1 MGTVEI
7 ITIGGGQHLVA
18 IMNAVAAWT
27 GGGGFR
33 GLLQVV
39 MVIGL
44 GYALLTMAMNLNWKV
59 LYQWFVSSTL
69 MYACL
74 IVPTTTLVITD
85 KISPATGN
93 GSVAN
98 VPVGLAIIASM
109 TSQANFWLTSTAETI
124 FVEPGN
130 LTMSGYGVVYPLRLL
145 DAAKSFTIQDP
156 QLKANVEGYIDD
168 CYILAVM
175 TNPQGTT
182 VTPFNQLA
190 GGDILT
196 GLGPGSPARYTQWV
210 DNTGASNSM
219 SCDAAYQTM
228 RTALQQASETYLRGV
243 AKVLYPDIT
252 DANTAYN
259 KIVADVPAVTSGM
272 FGTSMTASSLY
283 LQRSLTDAFMEA
295 RGNLGGAQGDTFAV
309 MRADVQARNTMSM
322 TARQALIWVPVL
334 DLVLTIVFYA
344 MFPLIFPL
352 MLLPGGGVQVL
363 KGYVGGFFYLIS
375 WGSVSAV
382 LHMFVVSKAAAQMV
396 AATGGVGLT
405 MANLA
410 ELDGLNGDS
419 AAMAGYLLMSVPVIA
434 GGLAKGA
441 MALSH
446 SAGGMLAP
454 VSAGADAAALERTT
468 GNYGY
473 NNVSANQFN
482 TQPRHLDGAPTW
494 TSVMANG
501 SSMTRTA
508 NGSMVY
514 DNSGAISKFGFSATQ
529 VESEMQSL
537 SSTAAQFHN
546 QANGFRSNAAA
557 SRQAA
562 TSHVNSVISGFSAS
576 HGTEGGS
583 STASE
588 SAHRQDAGT
597 GARSEVSDRVN
608 DTSSMQHG
616 KSNTSSTTTSKM
628 VGGRVGLNGDISAS
642 GGKGIA
648 GKISLGGGAFGQV
661 TRDWRNAATSDTA
674 ANDRSSA
681 EHGEGVST
689 YKSGNDTWSFNE
701 SGLSRNGTFYRYSD
715 LNESRQ
721 SLEKSFRDAKSYE
734 EAASFSDEK
743 GYRLDKVV
751 SDTKQ
756 NGWQISED
764 MSQVIASRYHE
775 VASSEK
781 YAGMGAPS
789 LQNVNPSAHQAAV
802 RREIVSDIMRD
813 YALEGSA
820 EGAGLRQEV
829 EGGVQAVHPKL
840 SLPSASSVETA
851 RTHIGRPAVAGPGKI
866 AHESAP
872 ADGGIQDARE
882 QIGQIRHGMD
892 VDAKS
897 TRGKEAGLNGSVE
910 RDLHEP

>member
-7 ITIGGGQHLVA
+7 ITIGGGQHVVA
-18 IMNAVAAWT
+18 VMNAVAAWA

-44 GYALLTMAMNLNWKV
+44 AYALLTMAMNLNWKV

-74 IVPTTTLVITD
+74 IVPTTTVVITD
-85 KISPATGN
+85 KVSPTTGN

-98 VPVGLAIIASM
+98 VPVGLAIIAST
-109 TSQANFWLTSTAETI
+109 TSQANYWLTTTAETI

-156 QLKANVEGYIDD
+156 QLKANVEGYVTD
-168 CYILAVM
+168 CYILAIM
-175 TNPQGTT
+175 TNPQGTS
-182 VTPFNQLA
+182 VTPFNQLMT
-190 GGDILT
+190 GDILA

-210 DNTGASNSM
+210 DNTGVSNSL

-228 RTALQQASETYLRGV
+228 RTSLQQASETYLQGV
-243 AKVLYPDIT
+243 AKVLNPDIS
-252 DANTAYN
+252 DANLAYN
-259 KIVADVPAVTSGM
+259 KIVADVPAVTTGM
-272 FGTSMTASSLY
+272 FGTSMTASNLY

-352 MLLPGGGVQVL
+352 MLLPGGGIQVL

-454 VSAGADAAALERTT
+454 VSSGAEAAALERTT

-473 NNVSANQFN
+473 NNVTANQFN

-494 TSVMANG
+494 TTVMANG
-501 SSMTRTA
+501 STMTRTA
-508 NGSMVY
+508 DGSAVY
-514 DNSGAISKFGFSATQ
+514 DNSGAISKLGFGASE
-529 VESEMQSL
+529 VESEMGSL

-546 QANGFRSNAAA
+546 QASGFRTNASA
-557 SRQAA
+557 SWQVA
-562 TSHVNSVISGFSAS
+562 TSHANSAITGFSAS
-576 HGTEGGS
+576 KGTEGGS
-583 STASE
+583 SSAAE
-588 SAHRQDAGT
+588 RAHRQDAGI
-597 GARSEVSDRVN
+597 GSRSDASDRLS
-608 DTSSMQHG
+608 DSSSSHHG
-616 KSNTSSTTTSKM
+616 KTVGASTINTKSASA
-628 VGGRVGLNGDISAS
+628 RIGLNGGISAG
-642 GGKGIA
+642 GGKGVSANGSVTA
-648 GKISLGGGAFGQV
+648 GASGEV
-661 TRDWRNAATSDTA
+661 SRMWRNSTA
-674 ANDRSSA
+674 SESGSNDRSSA
-681 EHGEGVST
+681 EHSEATST

-701 SGLSRNGTFYRYSD
+701 SGVTRNGTFYRYSD

-721 SLEKSFRDAKSYE
+721 SLEKSFREAKSYDE
-734 EAASFSDEK
+734 SASTSDEK

-751 SDTKQ
+751 TDTKQ

-764 MSQVIASRYHE
+764 MSQVIASRYH
-775 VASSEK
+775 ALATSEK

-802 RREIVSDIMRD
+802 RREIVSDIIRD

-820 EGAGLRQEV
+820 EGANFHRDV
-829 EGGVQAVHPKL
+829 EGGMQAVQPHLSIPAASSAAAARANQGSPAMTRPTKPKRSSVPGDGGPEGVQA
-840 SLPSASSVETA
+840 
-851 RTHIGRPAVAGPGKI
+851 HIGEVRHEIEEGAKATKGK
-866 AHESAP
+866 S
-872 ADGGIQDARE
+872 DKLRQNVKRNLD
-882 QIGQIRHGMD
+882 
-892 VDAKS
+892 
-897 TRGKEAGLNGSVE
+897 
-910 RDLHEP
+910 EP